1 MCIYFYIISYCSC
14 PHDVNLPHQTPAAL
28 RPCLPPSQEA
38 GWVCRLTGGDD
49 ADGLTSRRPRLQ
61 SVGPKMA
68 YETSRRFESCAV

>member
-49 ADGLTSRRPRLQ
+49 ADGLDLASAAVAVSRSKDGL
-61 SVGPKMA
+61 
-68 YETSRRFESCAV
+68 